1 MSNRKKNVIITGV
14 TGQDGS
20 YLAKYLLEKNYKIY
34 GVTRNIDKFN
44 RANLEYLG
52 ILNHINIK
60 AINLKNYKAVKNLLI
75 QIKPLEIYNLSGVT
89 SVSYSFSNLLETFE
103 SIILPTQNFLE
114 SIRSLNINSKY
125 YNSCSSE
132 CYGNVTKGKSN
143 ESNLFKPVSPYG
155 LAKQIS
161 FNITKYYREKY
172 NIFSSSGIS
181 YNHESPLR
189 GKNFICKKII
199 SEAIKIKKNKKKS
212 MEIGNLNISRDWGWA
227 PDFVRAYSKII
238 KHKQPTDFVICSDN
252 NHSLKYIINY
262 VFSKLDLDYKKY
274 VKISKNFIR
283 ENDIIRSA
291 GDNSKIISTLNWE
304 PSYKMSNILDSM
316 IENELKK

>member
-44 RANLEYLG
+44 RTNLEYLG

-114 SIRSLNINSKY
+114 SIIIDI
-125 YNSCSSE
+125 SS
-132 CYGNVTKGKSN
+132 
-143 ESNLFKPVSPYG
+143 
-155 LAKQIS
+155 
-161 FNITKYYREKY
+161 
-172 NIFSSSGIS
+172 
-181 YNHESPLR
+181 
-189 GKNFICKKII
+189 
-199 SEAIKIKKNKKKS
+199 
-212 MEIGNLNISRDWGWA
+212 
-227 PDFVRAYSKII
+227 
-238 KHKQPTDFVICSDN
+238 
-252 NHSLKYIINY
+252 
-262 VFSKLDLDYKKY
+262 
-274 VKISKNFIR
+274 
-283 ENDIIRSA
+283 
-291 GDNSKIISTLNWE
+291 
-304 PSYKMSNILDSM
+304 
-316 IENELKK
+316 